1 MTELLS
7 VYAKDDT
14 LYIAEKVDKDIKIKT
29 IKYDDGINPSHNMP
43 SSMNS
48 RLPTDQVLLD
58 QYALSSFH
66 GMYDFEYQ
74 PNVQNGY
81 ITYMRCT
88 DICKDVFMC
97 FDCIVHVQDYEESTV
112 QDKAI
117 NEILDGIKYCDHD
130 PISFL
135 NMANEKLGKLGIDL
149 EKEIESFAFEQPN
162 EPIESKEE
170 KIDSQ

>member
-7 VYAKDDT
+7 VYVKNDT

-29 IKYDDGINPSHNMP
+29 IKYESGINSAHNMP
-43 SSMNS
+43 SSS
-48 RLPTDQVLLD
+48 DQKLPTDQVLLD
-58 QYALSSFH
+58 QYALSAFG

-88 DICKDVFMC
+88 DIRKDVFMC
-97 FDCIVHVQDYEESTV
+97 FDCIVHVQDYEETTV

-117 NEILDGIKYCDHD
+117 NEILESIKYSDHD

-149 EKEIESFAFEQPN
+149 EKELEDFTFEQPT
-162 EPIESKEE
+162 ESKEE
-170 KIDSQ
+170 KIDLE